1 MCSLCFNTRAIV
13 LYERALDKDDPKTLF
28 SSIEDD
34 MWVRFVIFFV
44 GGVLL
49 FGFLAQADLSNAI
62 TVAPVAKGRGGMVV
76 ADSPLAARIGA
87 EVLKQGGN
95 AVDAAVATAF
105 ALGVVEPEAS
115 GLGGGGFMLIYLAK
129 PGKSV
134 GIDYRAAAPSAA
146 RPDMFVIGGPGLSS
160 HWEGPATSG
169 EQTNLRKIGGSAV
182 AVPRML
188 AGMVAALRKYGSMS
202 LAEVL
207 APAIK
212 LAEDGFPVSATLY
225 KNVLNYYPLIVKDPW
240 MARTFLNNGLPY
252 EPGEL
257 MTMPDLGRS
266 LRTIATE
273 GPETFYRGALAAAI
287 VKGVQG
293 HGGIISAEDLR
304 NIQASECDPLVGTY
318 HGFRIVTLPPPSS
331 GAILVQILN
340 ILEGFN
346 LGGCGSAERIHLMAE
361 AYKLAFAN
369 RGEYLGD
376 PAFVSVPIHALVS
389 KELGVKLRARI
400 DPRGAS
406 SYPPPISLEG
416 GETTHVSV
424 IDREGNMVALTQS
437 LNSFLGAKFIIPGTG
452 ILMNNT
458 MADFDPMPGKANS
471 IAPGKE
477 PLSSMSPSFLFQ
489 GDKPFLIL
497 GSAGAERI
505 LAALAEVIVNVTD
518 LRLSL
523 EKAISAPR
531 FFCYASDLY
540 LESRFPQAIIEALKE
555 KGHPVHTK
563 GAYDLYFGGVN
574 AIQIVEKGEVFS
586 CVGVADPRRFGKA
599 AGY

>member
-1 MCSLCFNTRAIV
+1 
-13 LYERALDKDDPKTLF
+13 
-28 SSIEDD
+28 
-34 MWVRFVIFFV
+34 MWVKVVILLV
-44 GGVLL
+44 SGVLL
-49 FGFLAQADLSNAI
+49 FAFFSLANHSATSAI
-62 TVAPVAKGRGGMVV
+62 TVAPIVEGRGGMVV
-76 ADSPLAARIGA
+76 ADNPLAARVGA
-87 EVLKQGGN
+87 EVLRRGGN

-105 ALGVVEPEAS
+105 ALGVVEPEAC

-134 GIDYRAAAPSAA
+134 EIDYRATAPSAA
-146 RPDMFVIGGPGLSS
+146 RPDMFVIGGPGLYG
-160 HWEGPATSG
+160 HWKGPATVE
-169 EQTNLRKIGGSAV
+169 EQTALRKTDGSAV

-202 LAEVL
+202 LTQVL

-212 LAEDGFPVSATLY
+212 LAENGFPVSNTLY
-225 KNVLNYYPLIVKDPW
+225 KNILNYYPLIVKDPW
-240 MARTFLNNGLPY
+240 MAKTFLNNGLPY

-257 MTMPDLGRS
+257 MAMPELGWS

-287 VKGVQG
+287 VKGVQKQ
-293 HGGIISAEDLR
+293 GGIISEEDLR
-304 NIQASECDPLVGTY
+304 NVRASERNPLVGTY

-346 LGGCGSAERIHLMAE
+346 LSGCESAERIHLMAE

-376 PAFVSVPIHALVS
+376 PAFVSVPIHTLIS
-389 KELGVKLRARI
+389 KELGAKLRARI
-400 DPRGAS
+400 DLRRAS
-406 SYPPPISLEG
+406 SNPLPISLEG

-458 MADFDPMPGKANS
+458 MADFDPTPGKANS

-489 GDKPFLIL
+489 GDEPFLIL

-505 LAALAEVIVNVTD
+505 LAALAEVIVNVVD
-518 LRLSL
+518 LQLSL
-523 EKAISAPR
+523 KEAVDAPR
-531 FFCYASDLY
+531 FFCYTNGLY

-555 KGHPVHTK
+555 KGHLVHMK

-574 AIQIVEKGEVFS
+574 AVQVAERGGSLSYI
-586 CVGVADPRRFGKA
+586 GVADPRRSGKA